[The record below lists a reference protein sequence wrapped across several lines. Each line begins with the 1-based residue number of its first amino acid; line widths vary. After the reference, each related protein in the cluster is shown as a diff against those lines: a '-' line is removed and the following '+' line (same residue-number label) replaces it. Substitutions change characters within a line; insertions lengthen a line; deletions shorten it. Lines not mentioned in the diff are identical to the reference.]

1 MDIIEGNFRMFYN
14 DGFRI
19 DGCVDY
25 LKASARLES
34 GYGYSHEITR
44 ERYYE

>member
-1 MDIIEGNFRMFYN
+1 MDVIEGNCRIFYN
-14 DGFRI
+14 DGLRV

-25 LKASARLES
+25 LKAAAGLES
-34 GYGYSHEITR
+34 GYGYSHTITR

>member
-25 LKASARLES
+25 LKASVGLES